1 MCSSLVAASKLR
13 YLVSFVPLCRCPES
27 GSGYLMGGPIWSQP
41 LHDQQWVDG
50 LLEQMAAESGRYA
63 QYARLKGI
71 LTAVAEE
78 LPDVPLYYK

>member
-1 MCSSLVAASKLR
+1 
-13 YLVSFVPLCRCPES
+13 
-27 GSGYLMGGPIWSQP
+27 MGGPIWSQP
-41 LHDQQWVDG
+41 LHDQEWVNS
-50 LLEQMAAESGRYA
+50 LLEQMGAESGRYA